1 MITLYHGSSSIIEN
15 QDLTFVIHIM
25 TLEKNFTEEGLELA
39 NGDFMVSGC
48 SGIELAHYV
57 LEDQNLDREILRDF
71 ISSNTIKEY

>member
-1 MITLYHGSSSIIEN
+1 
-15 QDLTFVIHIM
+15 M

-71 ISSNTIKEY
+71 ISYNKRILVWIKCCFLPMINLSFFYRDL

>member
-1 MITLYHGSSSIIEN
+1 
-15 QDLTFVIHIM
+15 M

-71 ISSNTIKEY
+71 ISSNFKLCGFFTISI

>member
-1 MITLYHGSSSIIEN
+1 
-15 QDLTFVIHIM
+15 M

-39 NGDFMVSGC
+39 NDDFMVSGC

>member
-1 MITLYHGSSSIIEN
+1 
-15 QDLTFVIHIM
+15 M
-25 TLEKNFTEEGLELA
+25 TLEKNFTEEDLELA

-71 ISSNTIKEY
+71 ISSNTIKEGSSANLLKALKRI

>member
-1 MITLYHGSSSIIEN
+1 
-15 QDLTFVIHIM
+15 M

-39 NGDFMVSGC
+39 IGDFMVSRC

>member
-15 QDLTFVIHIM
+15 PRFDFCNTH
-25 TLEKNFTEEGLELA
+25 LEKNFTEEGLELA

>member
-1 MITLYHGSSSIIEN
+1 
-15 QDLTFVIHIM
+15 M

-39 NGDFMVSGC
+39 NGDFMVAGC

>member
-1 MITLYHGSSSIIEN
+1 MKI
-15 QDLTFVIHIM
+15 QDLTFVIHII

>member
-1 MITLYHGSSSIIEN
+1 
-15 QDLTFVIHIM
+15 M

-71 ISSNTIKEY
+71 ISSNTIKEYQMLLFTND

>member
-1 MITLYHGSSSIIEN
+1 
-15 QDLTFVIHIM
+15 M

-71 ISSNTIKEY
+71 ISSNTIKEGSSANLLKALKRI

>member
-15 QDLTFVIHIM
+15 PRFDFCNTHNDFG
-25 TLEKNFTEEGLELA
+25 KNFTEEGLELA

-48 SGIELAHYV
+48 SGIELAYYV

-71 ISSNTIKEY
+71 ISSNTKKEY

>member
-1 MITLYHGSSSIIEN
+1 
-15 QDLTFVIHIM
+15 M

-48 SGIELAHYV
+48 SGIELAYYV